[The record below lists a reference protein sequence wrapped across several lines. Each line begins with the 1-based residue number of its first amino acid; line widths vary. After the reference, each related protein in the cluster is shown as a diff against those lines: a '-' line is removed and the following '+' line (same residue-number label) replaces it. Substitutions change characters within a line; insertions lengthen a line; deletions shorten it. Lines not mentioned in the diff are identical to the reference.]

1 MLSTPT
7 PDPRSENSSLHS
19 SSLETGWQRQGKLW
33 SNLKELCEVLRIL
46 PTVVQTDEEL
56 LFQHVQFKTGQR
68 VHTIG
73 QPFDT
78 LYIVHSGF
86 LKTVLI
92 DEFGNEQVLSFPMKG
107 DLFGVD
113 GIHTKRYASEAV
125 ALSNCDL
132 ILLPFKKLTAL
143 GRAHVEFEHA
153 MYSVMSRELVREQS
167 MVSMLGAL
175 SAEARVARFLV
186 NLAERYA
193 DMGYSSKLFNLRMTR
208 HEIGSYLGLTLETVS
223 RTLSAFNEIGL
234 ITVDQ
239 RSIGIK
245 DPDALRTLRRLP
257 PSSTR
262 AKQLAS
268 KKARQAAAGQVNG
281 KDAPDGEWGK
291 VANAYFRI
299 DRKCFKKGPLSRA
312 FFISRGAVTIWTCPL
327 FDGRLHPRSFCAS
340 SEPPSLSHFLLC
352 ARWCV
357 QGCWPYQP
365 FVLWWNAPC
374 SCFLQQGQ

>member
-1 MLSTPT
+1 MLSTQMSDARNDAP
-7 PDPRSENSSLHS
+7 PPGLHS
-19 SSLETGWQRQGKLW
+19 SSSEAGWQRQGKLW
-33 SNLKELCEVLRIL
+33 SNLKELCELLRI
-46 PTVVQTDEEL
+46 PAASSVNDEEF

-68 VHTIG
+68 IHTIG

-113 GIHTKRYASEAV
+113 GIHTRRYASEAV

-132 ILLPFKKLTAL
+132 ILLPFKKFTAL
-143 GRAHVEFEHA
+143 GRAHVELEHA
-153 MYSVMSRELVREQS
+153 MYSVMSRELVREQG

-186 NLAERYA
+186 SLSDRFAE
-193 DMGYSSKLFNLRMTR
+193 MGYSSKLFNLRMTR

-245 DPDALRTLRRLP
+245 DVDALKTLRRLP
-257 PSSTR
+257 PSSSR
-262 AKQLAS
+262 AKQVAA
-268 KKARQAAAGQVNG
+268 KKAKQLRDLAPGAA
-281 KDAPDGEWGK
+281 
-291 VANAYFRI
+291 
-299 DRKCFKKGPLSRA
+299 
-312 FFISRGAVTIWTCPL
+312 
-327 FDGRLHPRSFCAS
+327 
-340 SEPPSLSHFLLC
+340 PSDQL
-352 ARWCV
+352 V
-357 QGCWPYQP
+357 P
-365 FVLWWNAPC
+365 V
-374 SCFLQQGQ
+374 

>member
-1 MLSTPT
+1 MT
-7 PDPRSENSSLHS
+7 SSNVP
-19 SSLETGWQRQGKLW
+19 ETRPEPGSNLNISATTGDTSWQRQGKLW
-33 SNLKELCEVLRIL
+33 SNLKELCELLRI
-46 PTVVQTDEEL
+46 PATSSVNDEEF

-68 VHTIG
+68 IHTIG

-78 LYIVHSGF
+78 LFIVHSGF

-132 ILLPFKKLTAL
+132 ILLPFKKFIAL
-143 GRAHVEFEHA
+143 GRTHSELEHA
-153 MYSVMSRELVREQS
+153 MYSVMSRELVREQG

-186 NLAERYA
+186 SLSERFSE
-193 DMGYSSKLFNLRMTR
+193 MGYSSKLFNLRMTR

-223 RTLSAFNEIGL
+223 RTLSAFNEFGL

-245 DPDALRTLRRLP
+245 DIDSLHTLRRLP
-257 PSSTR
+257 PSSAR
-262 AKQLAS
+262 SKKAS
-268 KKARQAAAGQVNG
+268 KKAREASLIRNG
-281 KDAPDGEWGK
+281 
-291 VANAYFRI
+291 N
-299 DRKCFKKGPLSRA
+299 
-312 FFISRGAVTIWTCPL
+312 
-327 FDGRLHPRSFCAS
+327 AS
-340 SEPPSLSHFLLC
+340 SGNSDLQIASL
-352 ARWCV
+352 
-357 QGCWPYQP
+357 
-365 FVLWWNAPC
+365 
-374 SCFLQQGQ
+374 

>member
-1 MLSTPT
+1 MLSSQS
-7 PDPRSENSSLHS
+7 PDARSDTAAPGLHS
-19 SSLETGWQRQGKLW
+19 SSIEAGWQRQGKLW
-33 SNLKELCEVLRIL
+33 SNLKELCEVLRI
-46 PTVVQTDEEL
+46 PSAAIHTDEEL

-153 MYSVMSRELVREQS
+153 MYSVMSRELVREQA

-186 NLAERYA
+186 SLSERYA
-193 DMGYSSKLFNLRMTR
+193 EMGYSSKLFNLRMTR

-245 DPDALRTLRRLP
+245 DPEALRTLRRLP
-257 PSSTR
+257 PSSSR
-262 AKQLAS
+262 AKQIAA
-268 KKARQAAAGQVNG
+268 KKSRQAAAPMEERDPDSDWGQV
-281 KDAPDGEWGK
+281 AT
-291 VANAYFRI
+291 A
-299 DRKCFKKGPLSRA
+299 
-312 FFISRGAVTIWTCPL
+312 
-327 FDGRLHPRSFCAS
+327 
-340 SEPPSLSHFLLC
+340 
-352 ARWCV
+352 
-357 QGCWPYQP
+357 
-365 FVLWWNAPC
+365 
-374 SCFLQQGQ
+374 

>member
-1 MLSTPT
+1 MLSTQTSDIRTEASP
-7 PDPRSENSSLHS
+7 SALHS
-19 SSLETGWQRQGKLW
+19 SSHEAGWQRQGKLW
-33 SNLKELCEVLRIL
+33 SNLKELCDLLRI
-46 PTVVQTDEEL
+46 PAATAIADEEF

-68 VHTIG
+68 IHTIG

-113 GIHTKRYASEAV
+113 GIHTRRYASEAV

-132 ILLPFKKLTAL
+132 ILLPFKKFTAL
-143 GRAHVEFEHA
+143 GRAHVELEHA

-186 NLAERYA
+186 SLSERFA

-245 DPDALRTLRRLP
+245 DVEALKTLRRLP
-257 PSSTR
+257 PSSSR
-262 AKQLAS
+262 AKQVAA
-268 KKARQAAAGQVNG
+268 KKAKQAASAAAVPDADAGNWDQL
-281 KDAPDGEWGK
+281 A
-291 VANAYFRI
+291 AI
-299 DRKCFKKGPLSRA
+299 
-312 FFISRGAVTIWTCPL
+312 
-327 FDGRLHPRSFCAS
+327 
-340 SEPPSLSHFLLC
+340 
-352 ARWCV
+352 
-357 QGCWPYQP
+357 
-365 FVLWWNAPC
+365 
-374 SCFLQQGQ
+374 

>member
-1 MLSTPT
+1 MPSTLTSDVRPET
-7 PDPRSENSSLHS
+7 PSSALHS
-19 SSLETGWQRQGKLW
+19 SSHEAGWQRQGKLW
-33 SNLKELCEVLRIL
+33 SNLKELCDLLRI
-46 PTVVQTDEEL
+46 PAATAVADEEF

-68 VHTIG
+68 IHTIG

-113 GIHTKRYASEAV
+113 GIHTRRYASEAV

-132 ILLPFKKLTAL
+132 ILLPFKKFTAL
-143 GRAHVEFEHA
+143 GRAHVELEHA

-186 NLAERYA
+186 SLSERFAE
-193 DMGYSSKLFNLRMTR
+193 MGYSSKLFNLRMTR

-245 DPDALRTLRRLP
+245 DVDALKTLRRLP
-257 PSSTR
+257 PSSSR
-262 AKQLAS
+262 AKQVAA
-268 KKARQAAAGQVNG
+268 KKAKQAAVPVVPE
-281 KDAPDGEWGK
+281 KDSDSWDQLA
-291 VANAYFRI
+291 AI
-299 DRKCFKKGPLSRA
+299 
-312 FFISRGAVTIWTCPL
+312 
-327 FDGRLHPRSFCAS
+327 
-340 SEPPSLSHFLLC
+340 
-352 ARWCV
+352 
-357 QGCWPYQP
+357 
-365 FVLWWNAPC
+365 
-374 SCFLQQGQ
+374 

>member
-1 MLSTPT
+1 MFSTQMSET
-7 PDPRSENSSLHS
+7 RSDSSSSALHS
-19 SSLETGWQRQGKLW
+19 SPLDAGWQRQGKLW
-33 SNLKELCEVLRIL
+33 SNLKELCEVLRI
-46 PTVVQTDEEL
+46 PTVPSVTDEEL

-68 VHTIG
+68 IHTIG

-113 GIHTKRYASEAV
+113 GIHTRRYASEAV

-132 ILLPFKKLTAL
+132 ILLPFKKFTAL
-143 GRAHVEFEHA
+143 GRSHVELEHA
-153 MYSVMSRELVREQS
+153 MYSVMSRELVREQA

-186 NLAERYA
+186 SLADRFGE
-193 DMGYSSKLFNLRMTR
+193 MGYSSKLFNLRMTR

-245 DPDALRTLRRLP
+245 DADALKTLRRLP
-257 PSSTR
+257 PSSSR
-262 AKQLAS
+262 AKQVAA
-268 KKARQAAAGQVNG
+268 KKARQPAV
-281 KDAPDGEWGK
+281 K
-291 VANAYFRI
+291 VQANT
-299 DRKCFKKGPLSRA
+299 
-312 FFISRGAVTIWTCPL
+312 GAWDQL
-327 FDGRLHPRSFCAS
+327 EEA
-340 SEPPSLSHFLLC
+340 
-352 ARWCV
+352 
-357 QGCWPYQP
+357 
-365 FVLWWNAPC
+365 N
-374 SCFLQQGQ
+374 

>member
-1 MLSTPT
+1 MLSTQM
-7 PDPRSENSSLHS
+7 SEVRPESQTSALHPPS
-19 SSLETGWQRQGKLW
+19 AEAGWQRQGKLW
-33 SNLKELCEVLRIL
+33 SNLKELCEVLRI
-46 PTVVQTDEEL
+46 PATPSVADEEL

-68 VHTIG
+68 IHTIG
-73 QPFDT
+73 QTFDT

-132 ILLPFKKLTAL
+132 ILLPFKKFTAL
-143 GRAHVEFEHA
+143 GRTHVELEHA
-153 MYSVMSRELVREQS
+153 MYSVMSRELVREQA

-186 NLAERYA
+186 SLAERFA
-193 DMGYSSKLFNLRMTR
+193 EMGYSSKLFNLRMTR

-245 DPDALRTLRRLP
+245 DADALKTLRRLP
-257 PSSTR
+257 PSSSR
-262 AKQLAS
+262 AKQVAA
-268 KKARQAAAGQVNG
+268 KKARQHAQS
-281 KDAPDGEWGK
+281 
-291 VANAYFRI
+291 I
-299 DRKCFKKGPLSRA
+299 
-312 FFISRGAVTIWTCPL
+312 
-327 FDGRLHPRSFCAS
+327 AS
-340 SEPPSLSHFLLC
+340 SWTQLET
-352 ARWCV
+352 A
-357 QGCWPYQP
+357 
-365 FVLWWNAPC
+365 
-374 SCFLQQGQ
+374 